1 MFVLTETVMLPVGT
15 PLGIPGVT
23 PAAPMVGKG
32 AFPSTFQP
40 VGVTAGQAG
49 AVVLKVAAYWE
60 EGTPVGVM
68 VAHLAIKLL
77 KSG

>member
-23 PAAPMVGKG
+23 PAAPTVGRG
-32 AFPSTFQP
+32 EFPSTFQP
-40 VGVTAGQAG
+40 VGVTAGQEG
-49 AVVLKVAAYWE
+49 GVVLILATYCE
-60 EGTPVGVM
+60 EDTPVGWI
-68 VAHLAIKLL
+68 VAHLAIRLS